1 MVNKLN
7 GLTLIVD
14 SRKVVSMLFNVFINN
29 LTHDIDDVSSGIFVN
44 DTLLT
49 ILLIGVRNGVL

>member
-1 MVNKLN
+1 
-7 GLTLIVD
+7 
-14 SRKVVSMLFNVFINN
+14 MLFNVFINN